1 MKYIFNNFILSANF
15 VKVSTLNKVL
25 LGLIMYALVS
35 CQNNEQLKLTS
46 DERFRVD
53 TTVSSQFVQ
62 ISTDLE
68 KWCKDSTPILR
79 ERFIDSL
86 VIVREQEV
94 LKQIPVQS
102 F

>member
-1 MKYIFNNFILSANF
+1 MIYDFAKNSRIYNF
-15 VKVSTLNKVL
+15 VKISSFIKVVLCL
-25 LGLIMYALVS
+25 LMYALAS
-35 CQNNEQLKLTS
+35 CENKEPLKLTS

-53 TTVSSQFVQ
+53 TSVSTQFSK

-79 ERFIDSL
+79 QRFVDSL